1 MKLNKKQIPARH
13 RLTDGWNRDLHLV
26 KIYAA
31 IVEISSAIVEISS
44 AIVEISS
51 EPVEISSELVQ
62 ISSELVE
69 ISSEPVSTNWELLI
83 INAFR
88 FDRKA
93 VSGTPVS
100 RRNPRNGE
108 TGTIYLS

>member
-1 MKLNKKQIPARH
+1 VKNTRHSKVKLNKKQIPARH
-13 RLTDGWNRDLHLV
+13 RLTDGWSRDLHLV

-44 AIVEISS
+44 
-51 EPVEISSELVQ
+51 EPVE

-69 ISSEPVSTNWELLI
+69 ISSELVSTNWELLI

-93 VSGTPVS
+93 ESGTPVS
-100 RRNPRNGE
+100 RRNPRSGE
-108 TGTIYLS
+108 TGTI

>member
-1 MKLNKKQIPARH
+1 M
-13 RLTDGWNRDLHLV
+13 HLV
-26 KIYAA
+26 KIYA
-31 IVEISSAIVEISS
+31 

-69 ISSEPVSTNWELLI
+69 ISSELVSTNWELLI
-83 INAFR
+83 IKAFR

-100 RRNPRNGE
+100 RRNPRSGE
-108 TGTIYLS
+108 TETIYLS

>member
-13 RLTDGWNRDLHLV
+13 RLTDGWSRDLHLV

-44 AIVEISS
+44 
-51 EPVEISSELVQ
+51 
-62 ISSELVE
+62 ELVE
-69 ISSEPVSTNWELLI
+69 ISSELVSTNWELLI

-93 VSGTPVS
+93 ESGTPVS
-100 RRNPRNGE
+100 RRTPRSGE

>member
-1 MKLNKKQIPARH
+1 MKIYKKQIPARH
-13 RLTDGWNRDLHLV
+13 RLIDGWSRDLHLV

-51 EPVEISSELVQ
+51 EPIEISSELVQ
-62 ISSELVE
+62 ISSELV
-69 ISSEPVSTNWELLI
+69 STNWEPLI

-93 VSGTPVS
+93 ESGTPVS
-100 RRNPRNGE
+100 RRNPRSGE
-108 TGTIYLS
+108 TGTI

>member
-44 AIVEISS
+44 
-51 EPVEISSELVQ
+51 EPVEISSEL
-62 ISSELVE
+62 
-69 ISSEPVSTNWELLI
+69 VSTNWELLI

-93 VSGTPVS
+93 ESGTPVS

>member
-13 RLTDGWNRDLHLV
+13 RLTDGWSRDLHLV

-31 IVEISSAIVEISS
+31 I
-44 AIVEISS
+44 
-51 EPVEISSELVQ
+51 VEISSELVQ

-69 ISSEPVSTNWELLI
+69 ISSELVEISSELVSTNWELLI
-83 INAFR
+83 INAFS

-93 VSGTPVS
+93 ESGTPVS
-100 RRNPRNGE
+100 RRNPRSGE
-108 TGTIYLS
+108 TGTI

>member
-13 RLTDGWNRDLHLV
+13 RLTDGWSRDLHLV
-26 KIYAA
+26 KIYA
-31 IVEISSAIVEISS
+31 AIVEISS

-62 ISSELVE
+62 ISSELVS
-69 ISSEPVSTNWELLI
+69 INWEPLI

-93 VSGTPVS
+93 ESGTPVS
-100 RRNPRNGE
+100 RRNPRSGE
-108 TGTIYLS
+108 TGTI

>member
-1 MKLNKKQIPARH
+1 M
-13 RLTDGWNRDLHLV
+13 HLV

-44 AIVEISS
+44 
-51 EPVEISSELVQ
+51 EPIEISSELVQ
-62 ISSELVE
+62 ISSELV
-69 ISSEPVSTNWELLI
+69 STNWEPLI

-93 VSGTPVS
+93 ESGTPVS
-100 RRNPRNGE
+100 RRNPRSGE

>member
-13 RLTDGWNRDLHLV
+13 RLIDGWSRDLHLV

-31 IVEISSAIVEISS
+31 IVEISSELVQ
-44 AIVEISS
+44 
-51 EPVEISSELVQ
+51 ISSELVQ
-62 ISSELVE
+62 ISSEL
-69 ISSEPVSTNWELLI
+69 VSTNWELLI

-93 VSGTPVS
+93 ESGTPVS
-100 RRNPRNGE
+100 RRNPRSGE
-108 TGTIYLS
+108 TETI

>member
-13 RLTDGWNRDLHLV
+13 RLTDGWSRDLHLV

-44 AIVEISS
+44 
-51 EPVEISSELVQ
+51 
-62 ISSELVE
+62 ELVE
-69 ISSEPVSTNWELLI
+69 ISSELVSTNWELLI

-93 VSGTPVS
+93 ESGTPVS
-100 RRNPRNGE
+100 RRTPRSGE
-108 TGTIYLS
+108 TGTI

>member
-13 RLTDGWNRDLHLV
+13 RLTDGWSRDLHLV

-31 IVEISSAIVEISS
+31 IVEISSEH
-44 AIVEISS
+44 
-51 EPVEISSELVQ
+51 VEISSELVQ

-69 ISSEPVSTNWELLI
+69 ISSELVSTNWELLI

-93 VSGTPVS
+93 ESGTPVS
-100 RRNPRNGE
+100 RRTPRSGE

>member
-13 RLTDGWNRDLHLV
+13 RLTDGWSRDLHLV

-31 IVEISSAIVEISS
+31 I
-44 AIVEISS
+44 
-51 EPVEISSELVQ
+51 VEISSELVQ

-69 ISSEPVSTNWELLI
+69 ISSELVEISSELVSTNWEPLI

-93 VSGTPVS
+93 ESGTPVS
-100 RRNPRNGE
+100 RRNPKSGE
-108 TGTIYLS
+108 TGTI

>member
-13 RLTDGWNRDLHLV
+13 RLTDGWSRDLHLV

-31 IVEISSAIVEISS
+31 IVEISS
-44 AIVEISS
+44 
-51 EPVEISSELVQ
+51 EPVE

-69 ISSEPVSTNWELLI
+69 ISSELVSTNWELLI

-93 VSGTPVS
+93 ESGTPVS
-100 RRNPRNGE
+100 RRTPRSGE
-108 TGTIYLS
+108 TGTI

>member
-13 RLTDGWNRDLHLV
+13 RLTDGWSRDLHLV
-26 KIYAA
+26 KIYA
-31 IVEISSAIVEISS
+31 AIVEISS

-62 ISSELVE
+62 ISSELV
-69 ISSEPVSTNWELLI
+69 STNWEPLI

-93 VSGTPVS
+93 ESGTPVS
-100 RRNPRNGE
+100 RRNPRSGE
-108 TGTIYLS
+108 TGTI

>member
-13 RLTDGWNRDLHLV
+13 RLTDGWSRDLHLV
-26 KIYAA
+26 KIYA
-31 IVEISSAIVEISS
+31 AIVEISS

-62 ISSELVE
+62 ISSELV
-69 ISSEPVSTNWELLI
+69 SKNWELLI

-93 VSGTPVS
+93 ESGTPVS
-100 RRNPRNGE
+100 RRNPRSGE
-108 TGTIYLS
+108 TETI

>member
-13 RLTDGWNRDLHLV
+13 RLTDGWSRDLHLV

-31 IVEISSAIVEISS
+31 I
-44 AIVEISS
+44 
-51 EPVEISSELVQ
+51 VEISSELVQ

-69 ISSEPVSTNWELLI
+69 ISSELVEISSELVSTNWEPLI

-93 VSGTPVS
+93 ESGTPVS
-100 RRNPRNGE
+100 RRNPRSGE
-108 TGTIYLS
+108 TGTI

>member
-13 RLTDGWNRDLHLV
+13 RLTNGWSRDLHLV

-31 IVEISSAIVEISS
+31 IVEISSELVQ
-44 AIVEISS
+44 
-51 EPVEISSELVQ
+51 ISSELVQ

-69 ISSEPVSTNWELLI
+69 ISSKLVSTNWEPLI

-93 VSGTPVS
+93 ESGTPVS
-100 RRNPRNGE
+100 RRNPRSGE

>member
-13 RLTDGWNRDLHLV
+13 RLTDGWSRDLHLV

-44 AIVEISS
+44 
-51 EPVEISSELVQ
+51 EPVE

-69 ISSEPVSTNWELLI
+69 ISSELVSTNWEPLI

-93 VSGTPVS
+93 ESGTPVS
-100 RRNPRNGE
+100 RRNPRSGE
-108 TGTIYLS
+108 TGTI

>member
-1 MKLNKKQIPARH
+1 M
-13 RLTDGWNRDLHLV
+13 HLV

-31 IVEISSAIVEISS
+31 I
-44 AIVEISS
+44 
-51 EPVEISSELVQ
+51 VEISSELVQ

-69 ISSEPVSTNWELLI
+69 ISSELVEISSELVSTNWEPLI
-83 INAFR
+83 INAFS

-93 VSGTPVS
+93 ESGTPVS
-100 RRNPRNGE
+100 RRTPRSGE

>member
-13 RLTDGWNRDLHLV
+13 RSIDGWSRDLHLV
-26 KIYAA
+26 KIYA
-31 IVEISSAIVEISS
+31 AIVEISS

-62 ISSELVE
+62 ISSELV
-69 ISSEPVSTNWELLI
+69 STNWEPLI

-93 VSGTPVS
+93 ESGTPVS
-100 RRNPRNGE
+100 RRNPRSGE
-108 TGTIYLS
+108 TGTI

>member
-13 RLTDGWNRDLHLV
+13 RLTDGWSRDLHLV

-31 IVEISSAIVEISS
+31 I
-44 AIVEISS
+44 
-51 EPVEISSELVQ
+51 VEISSELVQ

-69 ISSEPVSTNWELLI
+69 ISSELVQISSELVSTNWEPLI

-93 VSGTPVS
+93 ESGTPVS
-100 RRNPRNGE
+100 RRNPRSGE
-108 TGTIYLS
+108 TGTI

>member
-13 RLTDGWNRDLHLV
+13 RLTDGWSRDLHLV
-26 KIYAA
+26 KIYA
-31 IVEISSAIVEISS
+31 AIVEISS

-62 ISSELVE
+62 ISSELV
-69 ISSEPVSTNWELLI
+69 STNWELLI

-93 VSGTPVS
+93 ESGTPVS
-100 RRNPRNGE
+100 RRTPRSGE

>member
-13 RLTDGWNRDLHLV
+13 RLTDGWSRDLHLV

-44 AIVEISS
+44 
-51 EPVEISSELVQ
+51 EPVEISSELV
-62 ISSELVE
+62 
-69 ISSEPVSTNWELLI
+69 STNWEPLI

-93 VSGTPVS
+93 ESGTPVS
-100 RRNPRNGE
+100 RRNPRSGE
-108 TGTIYLS
+108 TGTI

>member
-13 RLTDGWNRDLHLV
+13 RLTDGWSRDLHLV

-44 AIVEISS
+44 
-51 EPVEISSELVQ
+51 EPIEISSELVQ
-62 ISSELVE
+62 ISSELV
-69 ISSEPVSTNWELLI
+69 STNWEPLI

-93 VSGTPVS
+93 ELGTPVS
-100 RRNPRNGE
+100 RRNPRSGE
-108 TGTIYLS
+108 TGTI

>member
-13 RLTDGWNRDLHLV
+13 RLTDGWSRDLHLV

-31 IVEISSAIVEISS
+31 I
-44 AIVEISS
+44 
-51 EPVEISSELVQ
+51 VEISSELVQ

-69 ISSEPVSTNWELLI
+69 ISSELVEISSELVSTNWEPLI

-93 VSGTPVS
+93 ESGTPVS
-100 RRNPRNGE
+100 RRNPRSGE
-108 TGTIYLS
+108 TETI

>member
-1 MKLNKKQIPARH
+1 M
-13 RLTDGWNRDLHLV
+13 HLV

-31 IVEISSAIVEISS
+31 I
-44 AIVEISS
+44 
-51 EPVEISSELVQ
+51 VEISSELVQ

-69 ISSEPVSTNWELLI
+69 ISSELVEISSELVSTNWEPLI

-93 VSGTPVS
+93 ESGTPVS
-100 RRNPRNGE
+100 RRNPRSGE
-108 TGTIYLS
+108 TETI

>member
-1 MKLNKKQIPARH
+1 M
-13 RLTDGWNRDLHLV
+13 HLV

-31 IVEISSAIVEISS
+31 I
-44 AIVEISS
+44 
-51 EPVEISSELVQ
+51 VEISSELVQ

-69 ISSEPVSTNWELLI
+69 ISSELVSTNWEPLI

-93 VSGTPVS
+93 ESGTPVS
-100 RRNPRNGE
+100 RRNPRSGE

>member
-13 RLTDGWNRDLHLV
+13 RLTDGWSRDLHLV

-44 AIVEISS
+44 
-51 EPVEISSELVQ
+51 EPIEISSELVQ
-62 ISSELVE
+62 ISSELV
-69 ISSEPVSTNWELLI
+69 STNWEPLI

-93 VSGTPVS
+93 ESGTPVS
-100 RRNPRNGE
+100 RRNPRSGE
-108 TGTIYLS
+108 TGTI

>member
-13 RLTDGWNRDLHLV
+13 RLTDGWSRDLHLV
-26 KIYAA
+26 KIYA
-31 IVEISSAIVEISS
+31 

-62 ISSELVE
+62 ISSELV
-69 ISSEPVSTNWELLI
+69 STNWEPLI

-93 VSGTPVS
+93 ESGTPVS
-100 RRNPRNGE
+100 RRNPRSGE
-108 TGTIYLS
+108 TETIYLS